1 MAGRRWTASSLLL
14 RLRQEHT
21 VLGRDVDT
29 DVDVDSDLGPTQK
42 RLPAC
47 QRMRAGDVKK
57 AVAGRGNTLCD
68 ALYS

>member
-42 RLPAC
+42 CDQCGKNREW
-47 QRMRAGDVKK
+47 
-57 AVAGRGNTLCD
+57 GRD
-68 ALYS
+68 REQ